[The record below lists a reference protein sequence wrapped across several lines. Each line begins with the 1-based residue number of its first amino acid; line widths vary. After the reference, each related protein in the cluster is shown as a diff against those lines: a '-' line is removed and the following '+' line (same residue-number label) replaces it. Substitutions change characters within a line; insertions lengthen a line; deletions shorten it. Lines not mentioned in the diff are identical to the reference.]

1 MLSSIYGITGKA
13 IQWFKSYLS
22 NRTFRVKVQ
31 NIFSKHRSFDCGV
44 PQGSILGPI
53 LFLLYTKP
61 IGDIIRDHNLNFHL
75 YADDTQLYI
84 TFSTSSLSE
93 SESAIRAVEDCVAD
107 LNKWMTDNMLKL
119 NSDKT
124 EILVLSSKH
133 IPRPL
138 ISSLNISGYDI
149 SPSQTARNIGV
160 IFDNELSLDDHI
172 TSVCKSCFFHI
183 YNIWKIRKFLSQ
195 SACEILVH
203 ALISSKLDFCN
214 SLLYGLPKTS
224 LKRLQC
230 VQNAAARLV
239 SLTKKQEHITPILF
253 NLHWLP
259 IEQRIEFKI
268 ILLTFKILNGKAP
281 SYLSNLI
288 SCYVPSRPLRSSSS
302 NLLSIQSNKL
312 KAYGKRAFS
321 FASPHLWN
329 SLPAEMRTCKTFSN
343 FKSNLKTFLFKK
355 AFYIE

>member
-1 MLSSIYGITGKA
+1 MWCPTRL
-13 IQWFKSYLS
+13 YL
-22 NRTFRVKVQ
+22 
-31 NIFSKHRSFDCGV
+31 
-44 PQGSILGPI
+44 GSI

-160 IFDNELSLDDHI
+160 IFDNELSLVDHI

-214 SLLYGLPKTS
+214 SLLYGLHKTS

-239 SLTKKQEHITPILF
+239 SLTKKTRTH
-253 NLHWLP
+253 N
-259 IEQRIEFKI
+259 
-268 ILLTFKILNGKAP
+268 
-281 SYLSNLI
+281 S
-288 SCYVPSRPLRSSSS
+288 
-302 NLLSIQSNKL
+302 
-312 KAYGKRAFS
+312 
-321 FASPHLWN
+321 N
-329 SLPAEMRTCKTFSN
+329 SL
-343 FKSNLKTFLFKK
+343 
-355 AFYIE
+355 

>member
-1 MLSSIYGITGKA
+1 M
-13 IQWFKSYLS
+13 
-22 NRTFRVKVQ
+22 
-31 NIFSKHRSFDCGV
+31 
-44 PQGSILGPI
+44 
-53 LFLLYTKP
+53 LYTKP

-172 TSVCKSCFFHI
+172 TSVCKSWFFHI

-214 SLLYGLPKTS
+214 SLLYGLHKTS

-239 SLTKKQEHITPILF
+239 TLTKKQEHITPILF

-268 ILLTFKILNGKAP
+268 ILLTFKILNGEAP

-288 SCYVPSRPLRSSSS
+288 SCYVPSCPL
-302 NLLSIQSNKL
+302 LLL
-312 KAYGKRAFS
+312 LVF
-321 FASPHLWN
+321 FH
-329 SLPAEMRTCKTFSN
+329 
-343 FKSNLKTFLFKK
+343 
-355 AFYIE
+355 